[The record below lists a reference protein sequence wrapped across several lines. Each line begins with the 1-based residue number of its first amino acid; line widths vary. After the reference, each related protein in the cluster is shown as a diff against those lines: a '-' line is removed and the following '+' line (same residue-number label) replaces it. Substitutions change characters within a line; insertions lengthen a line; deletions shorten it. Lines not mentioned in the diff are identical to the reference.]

1 MTVRSACGENAAGRE
16 QTGYL
21 HGPDFML
28 LVILGRWRE
37 IFGYR
42 VVFVV
47 YEKNLHTLTFI
58 PAAVYYFL
66 MVF

>member
-1 MTVRSACGENAAGRE
+1 MTVRSVCGENAAGRE

-47 YEKNLHTLTFI
+47 YVHTLTFI